1 MEGTVLII
9 DDDARL
15 RGLVRE
21 YLEGY
26 GFAVHERPDGRDAA
40 SALADLRP
48 DLVILDV
55 MMPGRDGM
63 EVLGDIR
70 AASAVPVIMLTARG
84 DETDR
89 VVGLEMGADDYMP
102 KPFSP
107 RELMARIKAVLR
119 RTSRGAD
126 PLDGG
131 PVEVGGLV
139 LDPGGRVLDVA
150 GERLVLPPTECR
162 LLEALMRHAGRA
174 MSRDELMDVVWGK
187 EFMAAD
193 RSIDVHVSK
202 LRAVLGRFPDHA
214 SRIQTVWGV
223 GYRFGA

>member
-26 GFAVHERPDGRDAA
+26 GYAVHERADGRDAA
-40 SALADLRP
+40 TAVAELRP
-48 DLVILDV
+48 DIVVLDV

-70 AASAVPVIMLTARG
+70 AASGVPVVMLTARG

-89 VVGLEMGADDYMP
+89 VIGLELGADDYVP

-107 RELMARIKAVLR
+107 RELLARIKAVLR
-119 RTSRGAD
+119 RASRGAD
-126 PLDGG
+126 PSGGG
-131 PVEVGGLV
+131 PVEAGGLV
-139 LDPGGRVLDVA
+139 LDPDDRTLVA
-150 GERLVLPPTECR
+150 SGERMVLPPTECR
-162 LLEALMRHAGRA
+162 LMEALMRHAGRA
-174 MSRDELMDVVWGK
+174 MSRDELMDMVWGK

-202 LRAVLGRFPDHA
+202 LRAVLGRFPEHA